1 MSHLMKQEIMVNTTI
16 IIPKSNEIDWDL
28 YILNPFYRD
37 EIKYIF
43 ELVEKENIWKELS
56 ELNITDGIELIKL
69 KLELRELQE
78 LQDKKVSDYSIKFI
92 SNILVN
98 GIPEKYIDV
107 DEHDFFSDLF
117 ISEDMVKISFI
128 ASGLI
133 AFFGKIIYEYLR
145 Y

>member
-1 MSHLMKQEIMVNTTI
+1 MKQEIMVNTTI

>member
-1 MSHLMKQEIMVNTTI
+1 MKQEIMVNTTI
-16 IIPKSNEIDWDL
+16 IIPKSDEIDWDL

-37 EIKYIF
+37 EIKYTF

-56 ELNITDGIELIKL
+56 ELNITDSIELIKS
-69 KLELRELQE
+69 KLELQE
-78 LQDKKVSDYSIKFI
+78 LRKLQDKKISDYSIKFI
-92 SNILVN
+92 SNISVN

-133 AFFGKIIYEYLR
+133 AFFGKIIYEYFKN
-145 Y
+145 